1 MNHKRMQKPALL
13 AAALTVGMM
22 IALFA
27 AASVSF
33 AETDPSSELPETPD
47 VDIQAQDELREMI
60 PEEVEPEPE
69 EVWEIG
75 RITLSKQSC
84 VYTGRAIKP
93 AVTVKGTDGRTLKE
107 GTDYTLIYENNVKIG
122 TAAVTIVGS
131 STYWGCQTI
140 TFKIVPAAPKLTS
153 MKSAKRSLKAKWTA
167 SSSQA
172 TGYEILYSTSKSF
185 GKSKKTVRIK
195 SSKTKSKEIKKLR
208 KHTTYYVKARAYKTV
223 SGKTYYSAWS
233 KVRKAKTK

>member
-33 AETDPSSELPETPD
+33 AEADPSSELPETPD
-47 VDIQAQDELREMI
+47 VDIQAQDELQDMI

-84 VYTGRAIKP
+84 VYIGKAIKP

-140 TFKIVPAAPKLTS
+140 TFKIVPTAPKLTS
-153 MKSAKRSLKAKWTA
+153 VKGAKKALEIKWSGKPA
-167 SSSQA
+167 QA
-172 TGYEILYSTSKSF
+172 TGYEILCSTSSKFSKNNKKVRVK
-185 GKSKKTVRIK
+185 GSKAKSKT
-195 SSKTKSKEIKKLR
+195 IKKLKR
-208 KHTTYYVKARAYKTV
+208 HKTYYVKVRTYKTV

>member
-1 MNHKRMQKPALL
+1 M
-13 AAALTVGMM
+13 
-22 IALFA
+22 
-27 AASVSF
+27 
-33 AETDPSSELPETPD
+33 
-47 VDIQAQDELREMI
+47 
-60 PEEVEPEPE
+60 
-69 EVWEIG
+69 
-75 RITLSKQSC
+75 
-84 VYTGRAIKP
+84 
-93 AVTVKGTDGRTLKE
+93 
-107 GTDYTLIYENNVKIG
+107 KIG

-153 MKSAKRSLKAKWTA
+153 VKSAKRSLKAKWTA